1 MTRTELL
8 AIAKPIPLNTEE
20 VRAIIDGR
28 KKTIRRCVKP
38 KSKNAYGFFVTERV
52 SDGAF
57 MGVYDY
63 DEDENAF
70 DNPQKQPAYTG
81 DILYVKETWSEH
93 YTADSDGE
101 LVYCYK
107 ADGVDLK
114 SECLPG
120 ENNRWWQSTYMPKE
134 AARVFLQVTGV
145 RVEKLNEISLND
157 ILSDGIVLRPEAY
170 NDPDNAYLQA
180 VNAYETLWNTTV
192 KKSDLDRYGWDANPY
207 VWVIEFERVEVENES

>member
-8 AIAKPIPLNTEE
+8 AVAKPIPLNTEE
-20 VRAIIDGR
+20 VRAIIDSR

-70 DNPQKQPAYTG
+70 DNPQKQPAYIG
-81 DILYVKETWSEH
+81 DLLYVKETWSEH

-134 AARVFLQVTGV
+134 ASRIFLRVTNVSVERLQEIKKTGV
-145 RVEKLNEISLND
+145 EVEGCSCLPHFIH
-157 ILSDGIVLRPEAY
+157 V
-170 NDPDNAYLQA
+170 
-180 VNAYETLWNTTV
+180 WNSTV
-192 KKSDLDRYGWDANPY
+192 KKSDLELYGWEANPW
-207 VWVIEFERVEVENES
+207 VWVIEFEKIEVTK

>member
-1 MTRTELL
+1 MTKNELL
-8 AIAKPIPLNTEE
+8 AVAKPIRLNTEE

-38 KSKNAYGFFVTERV
+38 KSKNAYGFMVTERV

-63 DEDENAF
+63 DADENAF

-107 ADGVDLK
+107 ADDVDLK

-134 AARVFLQVTGV
+134 AARIFLRVTNV
-145 RVEKLNEISLND
+145 RVERLQDCGNMQAKDEGLNCCAQFIRVWDS
-157 ILSDGIVLRPEAY
+157 
-170 NDPDNAYLQA
+170 
-180 VNAYETLWNTTV
+180 TV
-192 KKSDLDRYGWDANPY
+192 KKSDLDRYGWNANPW
-207 VWVIEFERVEVENES
+207 VWVIEFERVEVT

>member
-8 AIAKPIPLNTEE
+8 AVAKPIQLNTEE

-38 KSKNAYGFFVTERV
+38 KSKNAYGFSITFSVPDHT
-52 SDGAF
+52 F

-63 DEDENAF
+63 DEDENDF

-107 ADGVDLK
+107 ADDVDLK

-134 AARVFLQVTGV
+134 AARIFLRVTGV
-145 RVEKLNEISLND
+145 KVERLQDMWASDVKKEG
-157 ILSDGIVLRPEAY
+157 LSFNKPHTADEMIKEFSK
-170 NDPDNAYLQA
+170 
-180 VNAYETLWNTTV
+180 LWNSTV
-192 KKSDLDRYGWDANPY
+192 KKSDLDRYGWDANPW
-207 VWVIEFERVEVENES
+207 VWVIEFEKIEVE

>member
-1 MTRTELL
+1 MTITELL
-8 AIAKPIPLNTEE
+8 AVAKPIRLNTEE

-28 KKTIRRCVKP
+28 KKAIRRCVKP
-38 KSKNAYGFFVTERV
+38 KSKKACGFYVTTTF
-52 SDGAF
+52 DGDF
-57 MGVYDY
+57 DGVYDY

-93 YTADSDGE
+93 YTANSDGE

-107 ADGVDLK
+107 ADDVDLK

-134 AARVFLQVTGV
+134 AARIFLQVTGV
-145 RVEKLNEISLND
+145 RVEKLNEISFND
-157 ILSDGIVLRPEAY
+157 ILSDGIVIRPEAY

-192 KKSDLDRYGWDANPY
+192 KKSDLDRYGWDANPW
-207 VWVIEFERVEVENES
+207 VWVIEFERVEVT

>member
-1 MTRTELL
+1 MTKNELL
-8 AIAKPIPLNTEE
+8 AIAKPIQLNTEE

-38 KSKNAYGFFVTERV
+38 KSKKACGFYVTTTF
-52 SDGAF
+52 DGDF
-57 MGVYDY
+57 DGVYDY
-63 DEDENAF
+63 DENEKMF
-70 DNPQKQPAYTG
+70 ESPQKQPAYTG

-107 ADGVDLK
+107 ADDVDLK

-134 AARVFLQVTGV
+134 AARIFLRVTNV
-145 RVEKLNEISLND
+145 RVERLQDCGNMQAKDEGLNCCAQFIRVWDS
-157 ILSDGIVLRPEAY
+157 
-170 NDPDNAYLQA
+170 
-180 VNAYETLWNTTV
+180 TV
-192 KKSDLDRYGWDANPY
+192 KKSDLDRYGWKANPW
-207 VWVIEFERVEVENES
+207 VWVIEFERVEVKK